1 MKHSIVMIMGYRS
14 NEPNK
19 TFQIN
24 TKNNKKNQ
32 IFSMEAK
39 LEYFKG
45 NQIKHTYKK
54 NKQITVHVIQMSILN
69 NEQTIYT
76 N

>member
-19 TFQIN
+19 TFEIN
-24 TKNNKKNQ
+24 KKNNKKNQ

-45 NQIKHTYKK
+45 NQIKHTYKQK
-54 NKQITVHVIQMSILN
+54 NNKK
-69 NEQTIYT
+69 
-76 N
+76 

>member
-1 MKHSIVMIMGYRS
+1 
-14 NEPNK
+14 
-19 TFQIN
+19 
-24 TKNNKKNQ
+24 
-32 IFSMEAK
+32 MEAK

>member
-1 MKHSIVMIMGYRS
+1 LRKKRS

-24 TKNNKKNQ
+24 TKNNPKNQ
-32 IFSMEAK
+32 IYSMEAK

-45 NQIKHTYKK
+45 NQIKHTYKQKKQQK
-54 NKQITVHVIQMSILN
+54 NKQITVHVIQMTILN
-69 NEQTIYT
+69 NE
-76 N
+76 